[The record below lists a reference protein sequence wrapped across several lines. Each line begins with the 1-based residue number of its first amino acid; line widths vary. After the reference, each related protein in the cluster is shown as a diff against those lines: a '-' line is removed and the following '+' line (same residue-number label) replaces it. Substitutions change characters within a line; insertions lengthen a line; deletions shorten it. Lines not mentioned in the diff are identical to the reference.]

1 MNLLHVTTR
10 PKLSDALATAAL
22 VSVGV
27 VNLAGL
33 AHEVLEVLPRGG
45 RGEVL
50 HHHAVASPG
59 ARRLEEEIKCRPGF
73 LNFVKTF

>member
-1 MNLLHVTTR
+1 MNLLHVAAR
-10 PKLSDALATAAL
+10 AKLSDALATAAL

-27 VNLAGL
+27 VDLAGL

-59 ARRLEEEIKCRPGF
+59 ARGLEREMSNAD
-73 LNFVKTF
+73 LDS